1 MPFIMV
7 TVLIDMVSIGLI
19 IPVLPPLVGSF
30 TGDTTEQ
37 TLWYGVTTFAFSI
50 ANFVGSPILGALI
63 GAVAFLG
70 IVYPISWMR
79 ARAAKKEFDPPLVPF
94 GVFLAPAAVI
104 ALLWGERVITAYSRY
119 SGL

>member
-1 MPFIMV
+1 MAV
-7 TVLIDMVSIGLI
+7 
-19 IPVLPPLVGSF
+19 VG
-30 TGDTTEQ
+30 
-37 TLWYGVTTFAFSI
+37 A
-50 ANFVGSPILGALI
+50 AVGPYRALMTIFLGALI